1 MRIVS
6 LLLIFATA
14 VMTLP
19 GLGNRDIWPPD
30 EARYAQ
36 VAHEMDER
44 SEWAVPT
51 LNDQTYHDKPPLFFW
66 TAKAAAFMTNGEI
79 DEWSSRFPSA
89 LGAVLAVAAVAAAAG
104 LASGAQAGLLSGLLL
119 LSTALFMWQSRYAQL
134 DMLFGGLLATGML
147 SIYGAV
153 ERGGRMRLLSGFFF
167 LGLAVLAKGPLALL
181 ALLVIGLWTLFSRPQ
196 RPEGTRLGWAT
207 FFGFI
212 LMFAVIGAW
221 VGAVY
226 HLRGIDYLKQIIGY
240 HTLERIQRPLAHQQ
254 PWPFYFKRAPSNFAP
269 WIPLALLWI
278 VPSVWKE
285 AGREGRRLAAFALLW
300 IVVFFGL
307 QTALPGKRS
316 IYLLTI
322 LPAWGLFIGI
332 PAAAALRSK
341 VEVIRT
347 QKEVIRKTS
356 GGFARFILY
365 VVVGIAAFACAAAG
379 ALLLGGGWSSHNLES
394 CLDAVAVRAENRHI
408 DVRELWDRSGLPW
421 PEAGVDLSEFLRH
434 LRLVGLCLAF
444 GGAFSFWS
452 LLKRRLASGIEFTC
466 LTIALGFGCAAAVLL
481 PHMDETVSRRALA
494 DAVRAKVGDA
504 PTAIFRHL
512 DEGVL
517 FYFGRTTPELAP
529 TEEETIK
536 IAAEPEAQRAGAEL
550 EYSVGKLAAFFAAGS
565 GDRYCLIRADDFAD
579 LAGRLEGEVVL
590 THAAGSSKSFVLVKN
605 GRLPGVALPSLP
617 EPKKE
622 STPTPEVPPIKS
634 DARPA
639 PEKTDAEAESKPAD
653 VESAESR
660 PAESQPG
667 SGEAK

>member
-51 LNDQTYHDKPPLFFW
+51 LNEQTYHDKPPLFFW
-66 TAKAAAFMTNGEI
+66 TAKAAAFLTNGKI
-79 DEWSSRFPSA
+79 DESSSRFPSV

-104 LASGAQAGLLSGLLL
+104 LASGAQAGLFSGLLL

-147 SIYGAV
+147 SIYTAI
-153 ERGGRMRLLSGFFF
+153 ERGGRMRLIFGFLF

-181 ALLVIGLWTLFSRPQ
+181 GLLVIGLWTLFSRPE
-196 RPEGTRLGWAT
+196 RPEGTRLGAAT
-207 FFGFI
+207 FFGFVVM
-212 LMFAVIGAW
+212 LGVIGAW

-285 AGREGRRLAAFALLW
+285 AGREGRRLAAFAFLW

-365 VVVGIAAFACAAAG
+365 VVFGLVAIVCIAAG
-379 ALLLGGGWSSHNLES
+379 ALFLGGGWSVTNLSSVLE
-394 CLDAVAVRAENRHI
+394 AVAVRAQNRKI
-408 DVRELWDRSGLPW
+408 DVHAMWDRTGLPW
-421 PEAGVDLSEFLRH
+421 PQAGVDLEDFLRH
-434 LRLVGLCLAF
+434 LRLVGLCLA
-444 GGAFSFWS
+444 GGGLLSLWS
-452 LLKRRLASGIEFTC
+452 LMKKRLASGIEFTC
-466 LTIALGFGCAAAVLL
+466 LTIALSFGASAAVLL
-481 PHMDETVSRRALA
+481 PHMNETVSRRALA
-494 DAVRAKVGDA
+494 EAVRAHVGDA

-517 FYFGRTTPELAP
+517 FYFGRTLPELAP

-565 GDRYCLIRADDFAD
+565 GDRYCLIRSDDFAE
-579 LAGRLEGEVVL
+579 LGARLEGEVVL
-590 THAAGSSKSFVLVKN
+590 THAAGSSKTFVLVKN
-605 GRLPGVALPSLP
+605 GRLPGVVVPVAAPS
-617 EPKKE
+617 ESKKE
-622 STPTPEVPPIKS
+622 TPTIVDPQPHREEAAP
-634 DARPA
+634 
-639 PEKTDAEAESKPAD
+639 PEKSEAAASQPASD
-653 VESAESR
+653 GTAESR

-667 SGEAK
+667 SGESK